1 MARSFWL
8 VPLAALVFTSVPA
21 SAQEPSD
28 TFRLGEIVVTA
39 TRLPTPRGAV
49 PASVTVL
56 KGDDLRSRGIRFV
69 ADALREVPGASVVRS
84 GSHGGLTSLFLR
96 GGESDYVQV
105 MVDGVVLNDPGGA
118 IDLGQLTTENID
130 RIEVVRGPVSVL
142 YGSEAVTGVVHIF
155 TLHGRGRAR
164 LTVGGDVG
172 VAGRLN
178 GDASSC
184 PGYPGTPCPEGSD
197 LGSYTTRSWDA
208 TLTGGA
214 SLVQY
219 SLSVSTFDTDGAYA
233 FNNDYANRTASGRVR
248 VRGEGADVAL
258 TARYTDGLFHFPTD
272 GAGRLT
278 DENVYRSSES
288 LAVGLEVGRFL
299 SPRFEARAALTYHDG
314 DYRTVDEPDAPGD
327 TLGFF
332 ASTNRSGVDR
342 RKAVLWGNVRLPRSV
357 IATIGIEVERQS
369 GVSDFE
375 SRSQFGLFESSTS
388 NDRSNRAVYAQVV
401 AAPTGRLTATA
412 GARTEEN
419 DRFGSFRTWRGG
431 ASLRVLEGTTLRA
444 SAGTAFKEPT
454 FFENFAEG
462 FTLGNPAL
470 KPEQSRSWEI
480 GLGQTFLEGLVAV
493 DGTWFDQRFRNLIQ
507 YTGHPAPDHL
517 NYVNVGETSSRG
529 LEIEARV
536 GRVDGGSLTG
546 SWVRLSAEVID
557 AGPGTDPLFQQGQPL
572 IRRAR
577 DHVHLTGA
585 APFGARL
592 RGGGTLTVVGV
603 RPDLDFL
610 TDPSG
615 ARVTLP
621 GHAVLDLFAGY
632 RIIERG
638 SRDVTIRA
646 RIDNLLDEDYSE
658 NANFPAPGRALSLS
672 VRAGTGL

>member
-1 MARSFWL
+1 
-8 VPLAALVFTSVPA
+8 
-21 SAQEPSD
+21 
-28 TFRLGEIVVTA
+28 
-39 TRLPTPRGAV
+39 
-49 PASVTVL
+49 
-56 KGDDLRSRGIRFV
+56 
-69 ADALREVPGASVVRS
+69 
-84 GSHGGLTSLFLR
+84 
-96 GGESDYVQV
+96 

-118 IDLGQLTTENID
+118 IDLGQLTTDNID

-142 YGSEAVTGVVHIF
+142 YGSEAVTGVVHIL
-155 TLHGRGRAR
+155 TSHGGGRAR
-164 LTVGGDVG
+164 LTVGGDIG

-197 LGSYTTRSWDA
+197 LGVLYDPLVGCDPQRRSQP
-208 TLTGGA
+208 G
-214 SLVQY
+214 
-219 SLSVSTFDTDGAYA
+219 SVLLERVDFRYG
-233 FNNDYANRTASGRVR
+233 RRVR
-248 VRGEGADVAL
+248 VQQRLCEPHRQRTGARRREGADVAL
-258 TARYTDGLFHFPTD
+258 TARYTNGLFHFPTD

-278 DENVYRSSES
+278 DANLYRSSES
-288 LAVGLEVGRFL
+288 LAIGLEAGRFL
-299 SPRFEARAALTYHDG
+299 SSRFEARAALTYHDG
-314 DYRTVDEPDAPGD
+314 DYRTVDEPDTLGD

-332 ASTNRSGVDR
+332 ASTSRSGVDR
-342 RKAVLWGNVRLPRSV
+342 GKAVLWGNVHLPGSA
-357 IATIGIEVERQS
+357 IATLGIEVERQS

-375 SRSQFGLFESSTS
+375 SRSQFGPFESSTS

-401 AAPTGRLTATA
+401 AAPTARLTVTA

-419 DRFGSFRTWRGG
+419 DRFGSFQTWRAG
-431 ASLRVLEGTTLRA
+431 ASLRVLDGTTLRA

-462 FTLGNPAL
+462 FTRGNPAL

-480 GLGQTFLEGLVAV
+480 GLGQTFLEGRVAV

-507 YTGHPAPDHL
+507 YTGEPAPGQP
-517 NYVNVGETSSRG
+517 NYANIGEASSRG

-536 GRVDGGSLTG
+536 GSVDGGSLTG
-546 SWVRLSAEVID
+546 SWVRLSTEVID

-577 DHVHLTGA
+577 DRVHLTGA

-592 RGGGTLTVVGV
+592 RSGGTLTVVGA

-610 TDPSG
+610 TDPGG
-615 ARVTLP
+615 ARVTLAS
-621 GHAVLDLFAGY
+621 HAVLDLFAEY
-632 RIIERG
+632 RVIERG

-672 VRAGTGL
+672 LRAGTGF